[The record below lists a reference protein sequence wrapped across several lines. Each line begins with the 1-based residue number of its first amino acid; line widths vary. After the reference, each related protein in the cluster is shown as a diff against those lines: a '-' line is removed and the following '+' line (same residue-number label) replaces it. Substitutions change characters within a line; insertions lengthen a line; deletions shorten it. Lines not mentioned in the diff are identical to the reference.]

1 MGQVY
6 FDNIEQIISSL
17 ISFAENRVHV
27 AVAWFTNKS
36 LFDELLKALQR
47 DVDIKVLILDDVLN
61 RNEFGLDYGILAN
74 NGADIRFAFSQK
86 GIMHNKFC
94 IIDNKVITGS
104 YNWTYHANLNNEN
117 IVVIDES
124 DIVDGFNAQF
134 DNLFN
139 TATHIALP
147 YEHLKWTDI
156 KEGDFIELRRTI
168 FRDIVAKNDENK
180 ELRKVKLQNLN
191 NAYKS
196 GNQEEISVASSLPIE
211 QQFRTIT
218 DVLTSLDKKYKGE
231 LYYKQYWDLEE
242 NPVDARFSKIGKWIF
257 IPDQLGESNGHREYI
272 RGSFHYY
279 DWMKRKQVL
288 YKKIRIEIYDESFI
302 SAIKKYMNGNDI
314 SKIPDRL
321 ICIDL
326 AKLSIYKLP
335 VVNNIKDEE
344 VNTIAVFCI
353 VKEIYDDKIVYYA
366 GWDPITRGERIAR
379 ILQVYNEEFK

>member
-1 MGQVY
+1 MGNVY
-6 FDNIEQIISSL
+6 FVNIENVISTA
-17 ISFAENRVHV
+17 ISGAEERIYV

-36 LFDELLKALQR
+36 LFDELLIALQR
-47 DVDIKVLILDDVLN
+47 DIDIKVLILDDVLN

-74 NGADIRFAFSQK
+74 NGADIRFASLQK

-156 KEGDFIELRRTI
+156 NEGDFIELQRTI
-168 FRDIVAKNDENK
+168 FRDVVAKNDENK

-196 GNQEEISVASSLPIE
+196 GVHEELFVASSLPIE

-218 DVLTSLDKKYKGE
+218 DVLTSPDKKYKGE
-231 LYYKQYWDLEE
+231 LYYKQYWDLEKE
-242 NPVDARFSKIGKWIF
+242 PADARFSKIGKWIF
-257 IPDQLGESNGHREYI
+257 IPDQFGESNDHRKYI
-272 RGSFHYY
+272 RGSLHYY

-288 YKKIRIEIYDESFI
+288 YKKMRIEIYDESFI

-335 VVNNIKDEE
+335 VENNTKDEKL
-344 VNTIAVFCI
+344 NTIVVFCI

-366 GWDPITRGERIAR
+366 GWDPITRGERIAK
-379 ILQVYNEEFK
+379 ILQVYNEKSK